1 MAHQVKNPPAM
12 QETQEMWVRS
22 LRQEDPL
29 EKEMAA
35 HSSILDWEI
44 PWTEEPG
51 RLQSMVSR
59 QSDTTECMELT
70 HKGSSGRSQK
80 TIYFKD
86 FLHNPPSRKKK
97 EKERRKGQRETPPGL
112 PLLLRSSHQKLSRR

>member
-1 MAHQVKNPPAM
+1 MDGGAWRVAVHGVA
-12 QETQEMWVRS
+12 TVRH
-22 LRQEDPL
+22 DCV
-29 EKEMAA
+29 
-35 HSSILDWEI
+35 LDWEI

-51 RLQSMVSR
+51 GLQSMGSQ

-86 FLHNPPSRKKK
+86 FLHNLLSRKKK
-97 EKERRKGQRETPPGL
+97 GGRDRERHLQGYL
-112 PLLLRSSHQKLSRR
+112 F

>member
-1 MAHQVKNPPAM
+1 M

-22 LRQEDPL
+22 LGQEDAL
-29 EKEMAA
+29 EKELAA
-35 HSSILDWEI
+35 QSSILDWET

-51 RLQSMVSR
+51 GLQSLGSQ

-70 HKGSSGRSQK
+70 HKGSLGRSQK

-97 EKERRKGQRETPPGL
+97 GGRHRGRHLQGYL
-112 PLLLRSSHQKLSRR
+112 FF